1 MRLVLGQSGYHR
13 KAVGNENR
21 PRQETPLAIIGEDPR
36 PYLYRFLALVRNTP
50 ILEQAAS
57 SSAVFHLVPGNDG
70 VVRSV
75 PAFLVAEGQIVRS
88 EEHTSELQSLMRI
101 SYAVFCLKH
110 KKKIQP
116 C

>member
-36 PYLYRFLALVRNTP
+36 PYLYRFPALVRNTP

-57 SSAVFHLVPGNDG
+57 SSAVFNLVPGNDG

-75 PAFLVAEGQIVRS
+75 PAFLVRS
-88 EEHTSELQSLMRI
+88 EEHTSELQSLLRH
-101 SYAVFCLKH
+101 SYAVLCLK
-110 KKKIQP
+110 KKKT
-116 C
+116 